1 MEFFNQARLPYT
13 VISDEEFVE
22 LQSLLQQVAASLPEA
37 DAKEKATKIGTAE
50 MRWAAAGCR

>member
-22 LQSLLQQVAASLPEA
+22 LQSLLQQVALSLPEA

-50 MRWAAAGCR
+50 MR